1 MNKVDRAKIYLQDDF
16 FLELLNA
23 HKEVYK
29 SYIFGS
35 AEHDVEGRE
44 RALVKLRAIEEFEAF
59 QARHPHSKRRLAFPH
74 SHQSRAKLA
83 PSLHSLTPST
93 LP

>member
-16 FLELLNA
+16 FLELLEA
-23 HKEVYK
+23 HKGVYK

-44 RALVKLRAIEEFEAF
+44 RALVKLRAIEEFEASI
-59 QARHPHSKRRLAFPH
+59 QSIADQGEIEKKRIKVF
-74 SHQSRAKLA
+74 
-83 PSLHSLTPST
+83 
-93 LP
+93 

>member
-16 FLELLNA
+16 FVELLDA

-44 RALVKLRAIEEFEAF
+44 RALVKLRAIEEF
-59 QARHPHSKRRLAFPH
+59 QASIQSIAQKSEIEKKRIKVL
-74 SHQSRAKLA
+74 
-83 PSLHSLTPST
+83 
-93 LP
+93 

>member
-1 MNKVDRAKIYLQDDF
+1 MNKTDRAKIYLQDDF
-16 FLELLNA
+16 FIELINA

-44 RALVKLRAIEEFEAF
+44 RALVKLRAIEEFEASI
-59 QARHPHSKRRLAFPH
+59 QSIADDSEIEKRRF
-74 SHQSRAKLA
+74 KVF
-83 PSLHSLTPST
+83 
-93 LP
+93 

>member
-1 MNKVDRAKIYLQDDF
+1 MNNKVDRAKIYLQDDF
-16 FLELLNA
+16 FVELLEA

-44 RALVKLRAIEEFEAF
+44 RALVKLRAIEEFEASI
-59 QARHPHSKRRLAFPH
+59 QSIAQDSEIEKRRF
-74 SHQSRAKLA
+74 KVF
-83 PSLHSLTPST
+83 
-93 LP
+93 

>member
-1 MNKVDRAKIYLQDDF
+1 MNKSDRAKIYLQDDF
-16 FLELLNA
+16 FIELINA

-44 RALVKLRAIEEFEAF
+44 RALVKLRAIEEFEASI
-59 QARHPHSKRRLAFPH
+59 QSIADDSEIEKRRF
-74 SHQSRAKLA
+74 KVF
-83 PSLHSLTPST
+83 
-93 LP
+93 

>member
-1 MNKVDRAKIYLQDDF
+1 MNKTDRAKIYLQDDF

-44 RALVKLRAIEEFEAF
+44 RALVKLRAIEEFEASI
-59 QARHPHSKRRLAFPH
+59 QSIADDSEIEKRRF
-74 SHQSRAKLA
+74 KVF
-83 PSLHSLTPST
+83 
-93 LP
+93 